1 MTYFKQN
8 MIMNAVKLWIMFPS
22 VLMIR
27 QVGENQLTLFVKIC
41 LSCKLFYF
49 KQLGIITSR
58 S

>member
-1 MTYFKQN
+1 
-8 MIMNAVKLWIMFPS
+8 MNAVKLWIMFPS